1 MKVLNWIL
9 NNWVVKNKTLDEIE
23 AWQVTSQF

>member
-9 NNWVVKNKTLDEIE
+9 NNWVVKNETLDEIE